1 MSKKY
6 ELYSTGSGLSG
17 SRLDVVGD
25 LTLVQKQPLAHKG
38 RDLRFS
44 TPVISDIIDDADVIS
59 ATEKY
64 SFRRILQDYNER
76 NGNQLHLMMFG
87 GKLF

>member
-1 MSKKY
+1 M
-6 ELYSTGSGLSG
+6 SG
-17 SRLDVVGD
+17 SRLHVVGD

-44 TPVISDIIDDADVIS
+44 TPVISDVIDDADVIS

-76 NGNQLHLMMFG
+76 NGNYYNS
-87 GKLF
+87 KWTC

>member
-1 MSKKY
+1 MKKLIY
-6 ELYSTGSGLSG
+6 FFYSTGSGVSG

-44 TPVISDIIDDADVIS
+44 TPVISDVIDDADVIS

-76 NGNQLHLMMFG
+76 NGNYYNS
-87 GKLF
+87 KWTC